1 MREKDSSG
9 AKEPKNSSPELQG
22 YVDELLGDLTAQLE
36 SEAEAELNPESFDRR
51 YKSLQSTEPRPT
63 VTKVAE
69 KVAEEALSK
78 EQRDSLNNL
87 LSDTQ
92 PKVAPQPVQ
101 QEAVTRRQNKAPQS
115 TASQSTAPQSTASQ
129 SIKDR
134 ATDATPT
141 KELVESKK
149 SANNAEPLKKSVAQP
164 VYTGDWDGG
173 MLSGKGRSKKT
184 QANKEEEVFN
194 VSLEWLENGRPAW
207 AQKRFDC
214 LFFEVSG
221 TLLAL
226 PLVTLGSVHVID
238 DEIRKIVGQAKLF
251 LGMAPINGTNYKV
264 IDTAKLVMPEK
275 YLESM
280 RDNYK
285 YLISLDGSGFSLA
298 VDQIKNSK
306 SIEPDQVK
314 WRQNRTARTW
324 LAGTLKEHM
333 CVILDA
339 GALISLSVK

>member
-9 AKEPKNSSPELQG
+9 AKETKNSAPELQG
-22 YVDELLGDLTAQLE
+22 YVDELLGDLTVQLE
-36 SEAEAELNPESFDRR
+36 SEADPITESFDRR
-51 YKSLQSTEPRPT
+51 YKSLQSVELRPT
-63 VTKVAE
+63 AT

-92 PKVAPQPVQ
+92 PKVAPPPAQ
-101 QEAVTRRQNKAPQS
+101 QEAVSRQQSKAAQS
-115 TASQSTAPQSTASQ
+115 TASQSEN
-129 SIKDR
+129 R

-141 KELVESKK
+141 KERVESKK
-149 SANNAEPLKKSVAQP
+149 SANNTELPKKSVVQP
-164 VYTGDWDGG
+164 VYTGDWDAG
-173 MLSGKGRSKKT
+173 MLSGKGRSKNA
-184 QANKEEEVFN
+184 QANKEDEVFN